1 MKKKI
6 DILEILAGEVNNY
19 NESFEDI
26 VNVYYSVSDLVENTS
41 WDKSEVARAVY
52 FGDIQNWNDD
62 IFYID
67 VYGNIS
73 SCSIEEHERN
83 ILSQEQEI
91 IDKFLDIYGDSLEDY
106 HLEWLKE
113 LGVESPEGIE
123 SE

>member
-6 DILEILAGEVNNY
+6 DILESLAAEVNSY
-19 NESFEDI
+19 DESFEDI
-26 VNVYYSVSDLVENTS
+26 INVYYNISDLVENTS

-67 VYGNIS
+67 GGGNIS
-73 SCSIEEHERN
+73 SCSIEKHERS
-83 ILSQEQEI
+83 ILAQEQEI

-113 LGVESPEGIE
+113 LGVEVPEGLE
-123 SE
+123 NE

>member
-1 MKKKI
+1 MMKKI
-6 DILEILAGEVNNY
+6 DILERLAGEVNNY

-67 VYGNIS
+67 GYGNIS

-83 ILSQEQEI
+83 ILAQEQEI

-113 LGVESPEGIE
+113 LGIEVPEG
-123 SE
+123 SENE

>member
-1 MKKKI
+1 MMKKI
-6 DILEILAGEVNNY
+6 YILESLAREVNNY

-67 VYGNIS
+67 GYGNIS

-83 ILSQEQEI
+83 ILAQEQEI
-91 IDKFLDIYGDSLEDY
+91 IDKFLDIYEDSLEDY

-113 LGVESPEGIE
+113 LGIEVSEG
-123 SE
+123 SENE